1 LSEAKQRT
9 TRYAG
14 GQQKVIPKKSPIKY
28 NEVIQAYCT
37 KKGDF
42 NGKSSK

>member
-1 LSEAKQRT
+1 MR
-9 TRYAG
+9 G
-14 GQQKVIPKKSPIKY
+14 GTKGYFKKITDKY
-28 NEVIQAYCT
+28 NRIVQAYYI